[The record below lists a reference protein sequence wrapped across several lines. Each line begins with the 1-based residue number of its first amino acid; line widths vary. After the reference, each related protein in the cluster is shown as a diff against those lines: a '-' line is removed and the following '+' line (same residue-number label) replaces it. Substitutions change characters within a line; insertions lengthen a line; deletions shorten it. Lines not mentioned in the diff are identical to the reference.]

1 MISDR
6 IKAARLAKRLSQKAL
21 GGLVGVSGAS
31 VSQWESGSTKDLKIA
46 TFFKVADALGMSPRE
61 LLTGKPGRED
71 LMAPDVRHLVE
82 SYLDTDE
89 EYRAIILMVA
99 SASPLMRRQIAK
111 SLVEAMSNVNRTP
124 ALPNP
129 RDIQ

>member
-1 MISDR
+1 
-6 IKAARLAKRLSQKAL
+6 
-21 GGLVGVSGAS
+21 VSGAS

-61 LLTGKPGRED
+61 LLTGKPGREE
-71 LMAPDVRHLVE
+71 LMSPDVRHLVE

-124 ALPNP
+124 ALPNI